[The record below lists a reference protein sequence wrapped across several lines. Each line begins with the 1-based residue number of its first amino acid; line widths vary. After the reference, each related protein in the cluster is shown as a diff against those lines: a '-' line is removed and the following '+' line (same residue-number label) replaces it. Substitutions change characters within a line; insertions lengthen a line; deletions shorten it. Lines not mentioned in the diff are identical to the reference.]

1 VLDDKYKLV
10 GKSNPAVAGSVI
22 QVFATGL
29 GPTTP
34 QVKTGE
40 PAPASPAAV
49 LVPETQLT
57 ATIGGVPADIQF
69 QGLAPGYVGL
79 YQVNLKVPSGL
90 PTGDLLLVLTANGL
104 RSNEALLAVK

>member
-1 VLDDKYKLV
+1 M
-10 GKSNPAVAGSVI
+10 GRSNPAVAGSVI

-40 PAPASPAAV
+40 AAPANPVAV

-57 ATIGGVPADIQF
+57 ASIGGLPAEILF
-69 QGLAPGYVGL
+69 QGLAPGFVGL
-79 YQVNLKVPSGL
+79 YQVNLRVPSGV
-90 PTGDLLLVLTANGL
+90 PSGDVPLALTANGL